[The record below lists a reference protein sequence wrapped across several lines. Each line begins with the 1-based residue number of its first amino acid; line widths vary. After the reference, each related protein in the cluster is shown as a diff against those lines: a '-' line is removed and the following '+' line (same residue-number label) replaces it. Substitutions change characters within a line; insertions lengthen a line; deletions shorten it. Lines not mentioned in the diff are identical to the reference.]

1 MKRKLISVVAAAA
14 LALAAIAP
22 DAALAQDRRG
32 YRDDH
37 RGDRHGEYYGGHD
50 YRDYRG
56 YDRHHRRYR
65 RDRDDHGDAVAAGV
79 IGLVL
84 GLAIGAASSDRRE
97 PQARCYD
104 NYQRCEPPRRYGGY
118 DQGAYEPGYDDGPA
132 AQQCTRQERQWD
144 RYARRYVIVD
154 VPC

>member
-1 MKRKLISVVAAAA
+1 MKRKFISVVAAAA
-14 LALAAIAP
+14 LAFAVIAP
-22 DAALAQDRRG
+22 DAAQAQDRRG
-32 YRDDH
+32 YHDDH
-37 RGDRHGEYYGGHD
+37 RGDRHGHYYGDRD
-50 YRDYRG
+50 YRDHRG

-84 GLAIGAASSDRRE
+84 GLAIGAASERRD

-104 NYQRCEPPRRYGGY
+104 NYQRCEPPRRYGGGY
-118 DQGAYEPGYDDGPA
+118 ERGGYEPGYDYGPGE
-132 AQQCTRQERQWD
+132 CTRQVRQWD
-144 RYARRYVIVD
+144 RYANRYVFVD

>member
-1 MKRKLISVVAAAA
+1 MFMKRKIISVAAAAA
-14 LALAAIAP
+14 LALAAITP

-32 YRDDH
+32 YHDDY
-37 RGDRHGEYYGGHD
+37 RGDRHGYYYDDH
-50 YRDYRG
+50 RDHRR
-56 YDRHHRRYR
+56 YDRHHRYR

-84 GLAIGAASSDRRE
+84 GLAIGAAASERRD

-104 NYQRCEPPRRYGGY
+104 NYQRCDPPRRYGYY
-118 DQGAYEPGYDDGPA
+118 DQGAYEPGYDGYGPA
-132 AQQCTRQERQWD
+132 ECTRQVRQWD

>member
-1 MKRKLISVVAAAA
+1 MKRKLISVAAAVA
-14 LALAAIAP
+14 LALATITPEMAQ
-22 DAALAQDRRG
+22 AQDRRG
-32 YRDDH
+32 YYDDH
-37 RGDRHGEYYGGHD
+37 YRGDRHGHYD
-50 YRDYRG
+50 RDYRGHHG

-84 GLAIGAASSDRRE
+84 GLAIGAAASERRE

-104 NYQRCEPPRRYGGY
+104 NYQRCEPPRRYGGGYDRYAY
-118 DQGAYEPGYDDGPA
+118 DQGYGDYGPA
-132 AQQCTRQERQWD
+132 ECTRRVRQWD
-144 RYARRYVIVD
+144 RYANRYVLVD